1 MTLGDCI
8 RASITALRA
17 NLLRSIL
24 TSLGIIIGISSV
36 IAMVAIG
43 AGAES
48 RVKESIESLGSNIM
62 IVLNGSRTTG
72 GARGGTGS
80 NVTLTEEDAQAL
92 QRDIASVEVAAP
104 AVQGRLQLVSGNT
117 NWATSVIG
125 MTEEYLIARN
135 WEIDQGRA
143 FADTEYRSAGKV
155 ILIGTTVAEKLFPG
169 EDPIGKVIR
178 VNRVPLQ
185 VVGVLASKG
194 QTPFGS
200 DQDDTAFIPMSTAKK
215 RVLGGRWVK
224 SNLVGSITVK
234 VRDARDVTDAEKDVA
249 TLLRQRHR
257 IGEGAQDDFNI
268 RNISQFLAARAESTR
283 VMGILLASVAA
294 ISLIVGGIGIMNIML
309 VSVTERTREI
319 GLRMALGARRRDI
332 LTQFVVE
339 AITLSLLG
347 GLIGV
352 ALGIGG
358 SHLIARTGD
367 WPVLIEPQA
376 IMMAVGFSAAVGVF
390 FGFYPARKASK
401 LDPIDALRYE

>member
-1 MTLGDCI
+1 MTYGDCV

-80 NVTLTEEDAQAL
+80 NITLTEEDAQAL
-92 QRDIASVEVAAP
+92 QRDVPSVEVAAP
-104 AVQGRLQLVSGNT
+104 SVQGRFQLVFGNT
-117 NWATSVIG
+117 NWSTSIQG
-125 MTEEYLIARN
+125 ITEEYMIARN
-135 WEIDQGRA
+135 WQIDQGRA
-143 FADTEYRSAGKV
+143 FADAEYRSAGKV
-155 ILIGTTVAEKLFPG
+155 VLIGSTVAERLFPG

-178 VNRVPLQ
+178 VNKVPVQ
-185 VVGVLASKG
+185 VVGVLQTKG
-194 QTPFGS
+194 QTPFGQ
-200 DQDDTAFIPMSTAKK
+200 DQDDTAFIPLTTAKK

-224 SNLVGSITVK
+224 SNLVGQITVK
-234 VRDARDVTDAEKDVA
+234 VRDARDVSEAEKEVT

-294 ISLIVGGIGIMNIML
+294 ISLVVGGIGIMNIML

-358 SHLIARTGD
+358 SHLIAQTGE
-367 WPVLIEPQA
+367 WPVLIEPEA
-376 IMMAVGFSAAVGVF
+376 IVIAVGFSAAVGVF

>member
-1 MTLGDCI
+1 MTYGDCI

-92 QRDIASVEVAAP
+92 QRDIRSVEVAAP
-104 AVQGRLQLVSGNT
+104 SVQGRFQLVFGNT
-117 NWATSVIG
+117 NWSTGIQG
-125 MTEEYLIARN
+125 ITEEYMIARN
-135 WEIDQGRA
+135 WQIDEGRA
-143 FADTEYRSAGKV
+143 FNEMEYRGAGKV
-155 ILIGTTVAEKLFPG
+155 ALIGATVAERLFPG

-178 VNRVPLQ
+178 INKVPVQ
-185 VVGVLASKG
+185 VVGTLVAKG
-194 QTPFGS
+194 QTPWGQ
-200 DQDDTAFIPMSTAKK
+200 DQDDTAFIPLNTAKK

-224 SNLVGSITVK
+224 SNLVGQITVK
-234 VRDARDVTDAEKDVA
+234 VRDAQDVTEAEQEVA

-352 ALGIGG
+352 ALGVGG

>member
-1 MTLGDCI
+1 MTIGDCI
-8 RASITALRA
+8 RASITALKA

-48 RVKESIESLGSNIM
+48 RVKESIESLGANIM

-80 NVTLTEEDAQAL
+80 NITLTEEDAAAL
-92 QRDIASVEVAAP
+92 QRDVPSVEVAAP
-104 AVQGRLQLVSGNT
+104 SVQGRFQLVFGNT
-117 NWATSVIG
+117 NWSTSIQG
-125 MTEEYLIARN
+125 ITDEYMIARN
-135 WEIDQGRA
+135 WQIDQGRA
-143 FADTEYRSAGKV
+143 FNDMEYRGAGKV
-155 ILIGTTVAEKLFPG
+155 VLVGATVAERLFPG

-178 VNRVPLQ
+178 INKVPVQ
-185 VVGVLASKG
+185 VVGVLVAKG
-194 QTPFGS
+194 QTPFGQ
-200 DQDDTAFIPMSTAKK
+200 DQDDTAFIPLTTAKK

-224 SNLVGSITVK
+224 SNLVGQITVK
-234 VRDARDVTDAEKDVA
+234 VRDAQDVGEAEQEVA

-294 ISLIVGGIGIMNIML
+294 ISLLVGGIGIMNIML

-352 ALGIGG
+352 ALGVGG

>member
-1 MTLGDCI
+1 MTYVDCL
-8 RASITALRA
+8 RAALTALRA

-48 RVKESIESLGSNIM
+48 QIKASIESLGSNIM
-62 IVLNGSRTTG
+62 IVLNGSRTTR
-72 GARGGTGS
+72 GAPGGTGS
-80 NVTLTEEDAQAL
+80 NITLTEDDATAL
-92 QRDIASVEVAAP
+92 QREVASVEVAAP
-104 AVQGRLQLVSGNT
+104 SVQGRFQLIAANANWST
-117 NWATSVIG
+117 NVLGI
-125 MTEEYLIARN
+125 TEEYLIARN

-143 FADTEYRSAGKV
+143 FNEQEYRSAAKV
-155 ILIGTTVAEKLFPG
+155 MLIGSSVAEKLFPG
-169 EDPIGKVIR
+169 EDPIGKVVRI
-178 VNRVPLQ
+178 NKVPVV
-185 VVGVLASKG
+185 VVGLLATKG
-194 QTPFGS
+194 QTPFGQ
-200 DQDDTAFIPMSTAKK
+200 DQDDTVFIPMSTAKK

-224 SNLVGSITVK
+224 SNLVGQITVK
-234 VRDARDVTDAEKDVA
+234 VREAENVTAAEQEVTA
-249 TLLRQRHR
+249 LLRQRHR
-257 IGEGAQDDFNI
+257 IGEGQQDDFRI
-268 RNISQFLAARAESTR
+268 RNISQFLEARAESTR

-352 ALGIGG
+352 ALGVGG
-358 SHLIARTGD
+358 SHLIAQTGD

-376 IMMAVGFSAAVGVF
+376 IAVAVAFSAAVGVF

>member
-1 MTLGDCI
+1 MTYGDCV

-48 RVKESIESLGSNIM
+48 RVKASIESLGSNIM
-62 IVLNGSRTTG
+62 IVLNGSRTIG
-72 GARGGTGS
+72 GARGGAGS
-80 NVTLTEEDAQAL
+80 NVTLTEDDAHAL
-92 QRDIASVEVAAP
+92 QRDIPTVEVAAP
-104 AVQGRLQLVSGNT
+104 SVQGRLQLVAGNT
-117 NWATSVIG
+117 NWATSILG
-125 MTEEYLIARN
+125 ITDEYLIARN
-135 WEIDQGRA
+135 WEIDQGRP
-143 FADTEYRSAGKV
+143 FSSSEHRGAGKV
-155 ILIGTTVAEKLFPG
+155 ILIGAAVAEKLFPG
-169 EDPIGKVIR
+169 EDPIGKLVR
-178 VNRVPLQ
+178 VNKVPMQ
-185 VVGVLASKG
+185 VVGVLLAKG
-194 QTPFGS
+194 QTPWGH

-224 SNLVGSITVK
+224 SNLVGQITVK
-234 VRDARDVTDAEKDVA
+234 VREAESVTEAETQV
-249 TLLRQRHR
+249 TNLLRQRHR
-257 IGEGAQDDFNI
+257 IGPGAQDDFRI

-294 ISLIVGGIGIMNIML
+294 ISLVVGGIGIMNIML

-358 SHLIARTGD
+358 SHLIAQTGD

>member
-1 MTLGDCI
+1 MTYGDCV

-17 NLLRSIL
+17 NLLRSVL

-92 QRDIASVEVAAP
+92 QRDVPSVEVAAP
-104 AVQGRLQLVSGNT
+104 SVQGRFQLVFGNT
-117 NWATSVIG
+117 NWSTSIQG
-125 MTEEYLIARN
+125 ITEEYMIARN
-135 WEIDQGRA
+135 WQIDQGRA
-143 FADTEYRSAGKV
+143 FSETEYRSAGKV
-155 ILIGTTVAEKLFPG
+155 VLIGSTVAERLFPG

-178 VNRVPLQ
+178 INKVPVQ
-185 VVGVLASKG
+185 VVGVLQTKG
-194 QTPFGS
+194 QTPWGQ
-200 DQDDTAFIPMSTAKK
+200 DQDDTAFIPLTTAKK

-224 SNLVGSITVK
+224 SNLVGQITVK
-234 VRDARDVTDAEKDVA
+234 VRDAQDVAAAEQEVA

-358 SHLIARTGD
+358 SHLIAQTGD
-367 WPVLIEPQA
+367 WPVLIEPEA

>member
-1 MTLGDCI
+1 MTYADCLRSAVI
-8 RASITALRA
+8 ALRA

-80 NVTLTEEDAQAL
+80 NTTLTEEDAQAL
-92 QRDIASVEVAAP
+92 QRDIPAVEVAAP
-104 AVQGRLQLVSGNT
+104 AVQGRFQLVFGNT
-117 NWATSVIG
+117 NWSTSIYG
-125 MTEEYLIARN
+125 ITEEYMIARN
-135 WEIDQGRA
+135 WQIDQGRA
-143 FADTEYRSAGKV
+143 FSEMEYRGAGKV
-155 ILIGTTVAEKLFPG
+155 VLIGSTVAEKLFPG

-178 VNRVPLQ
+178 INKVPVQ
-185 VVGVLASKG
+185 VVGVLVTKG
-194 QTPFGS
+194 QTPFGQ
-200 DQDDTAFIPMSTAKK
+200 DQDDTAFIPLTTAKK

-234 VRDARDVTDAEKDVA
+234 VRDADDVGGAEKEVT

-257 IGEGAQDDFNI
+257 IPEGGQDDFNI

-347 GLIGV
+347 GLVGV

-358 SHLIARTGD
+358 SHLIAETGE

>member
-1 MTLGDCI
+1 MTYGDCV
-8 RASITALRA
+8 RASITALKA

-80 NVTLTEEDAQAL
+80 NVTLTEEDAAAL
-92 QRDIASVEVAAP
+92 QRDVASVEVAAP
-104 AVQGRLQLVSGNT
+104 SVQGRFQLVYGNA
-117 NWATSVIG
+117 NWSTSVLGI
-125 MTEEYLIARN
+125 TEEYMTARN
-135 WEIDQGRA
+135 WTIDSGRP
-143 FADTEYRSAGKV
+143 FAEGEYRSAGKV
-155 ILIGTTVAEKLFPG
+155 VLIGSTVAERLFPG

-178 VNRVPLQ
+178 INKVPVQ
-185 VVGVLASKG
+185 IVGVLQTKG
-194 QTPFGS
+194 QTPFGQ
-200 DQDDTAFIPMSTAKK
+200 DQDDTAFIPLSTAKK

-224 SNLVGSITVK
+224 SNLVGQITVK
-234 VRDARDVTDAEKDVA
+234 VREANDVAAAEQEVA
-249 TLLRQRHR
+249 TLMRQRHR
-257 IGEGAQDDFNI
+257 IAEGAQDDFNI

-358 SHLIARTGD
+358 SHLIAQTGD

>member
-1 MTLGDCI
+1 MTYADCV

-48 RVKESIESLGSNIM
+48 RVKQSIESLGSNIM

-80 NVTLTEEDAQAL
+80 NITLTEEDALAL
-92 QRDIASVEVAAP
+92 QREVPSVEVAAP
-104 AVQGRLQLVSGNT
+104 SVQGRFQIVAGNS
-117 NWATSVIG
+117 NWSTSVLG
-125 MTEEYLIARN
+125 VTEEYLIARN
-135 WEIDQGRA
+135 WEIAQGRA
-143 FADTEYRSAGKV
+143 FGDMEYRSAGKV
-155 ILIGTTVAEKLFPG
+155 ILIGSSVAEKLFPD
-169 EDPIGKVIR
+169 EDPIGKIIR
-178 VNRVPLQ
+178 INKVPVQ
-185 VVGVLASKG
+185 VVGVLATKG
-194 QTPFGS
+194 QTPFGH

-224 SNLVGSITVK
+224 SNLVSQITVK
-234 VRDARDVTDAEKDVA
+234 VREAENVSTAEEQVTE
-249 TLLRQRHR
+249 LLRQRHR
-257 IGEGAQDDFNI
+257 IGQGAQDDFRI

-332 LTQFVVE
+332 LTQFVIE

-358 SHLIARTGD
+358 SHLIAETGD

>member
-1 MTLGDCI
+1 MTYIDCL
-8 RASITALRA
+8 RAAITALRA

-48 RVKESIESLGSNIM
+48 QIKSSIESLGSNIM

-92 QRDIASVEVAAP
+92 ATEIPAVEVAAP
-104 AVQGRLQLVSGNT
+104 SVQGRFQLVVGNV
-117 NWATSVIG
+117 NWSTQVLGI
-125 MTEEYLIARN
+125 TDTYFIARN
-135 WEIDQGRA
+135 WQVDQGRT
-143 FADTEYRSAGKV
+143 FNEIEYRSAGKV
-155 ILIGTTVAEKLFPG
+155 ILIGATVAEKLFPG
-169 EDPIGKVIR
+169 EDPIGKVVR
-178 VNRVPLQ
+178 VNKVPMQ
-185 VVGVLASKG
+185 VIGTLVAKG

-200 DQDDTAFIPMSTAKK
+200 DQDDTSFIPLTTAKK

-224 SNLVGSITVK
+224 SNLVGQITVK
-234 VRDARDVTDAEKDVA
+234 ARDAEDIGKAEKEV
-249 TLLRQRHR
+249 TNLLRQRHR
-257 IGEGAQDDFNI
+257 IGDNQQDDFNI
-268 RNISQFLAARAESTR
+268 RNITQFLAARAESTR
-283 VMGILLASVAA
+283 VMSILLASVAA

-319 GLRMALGARRRDI
+319 GLRMALGARRRDV

-339 AITLSLLG
+339 AITLALLG

-352 ALGIGG
+352 ALGVGG
-358 SHLIARTGD
+358 SYLIATSGE
-367 WPVLIEPQA
+367 WPVLIEAQA
-376 IMMAVGFSAAVGVF
+376 IGMAVGFSAAVGIF
-390 FGFYPARKASK
+390 FGFYPARKASR
-401 LDPIDALRYE
+401 LDPIDALRHE

>member
-1 MTLGDCI
+1 MTYGDCV

-80 NVTLTEEDAQAL
+80 NITLTEEDAQAL
-92 QRDIASVEVAAP
+92 QRDVPSVEVAAP
-104 AVQGRLQLVSGNT
+104 SVQGRFQLVFGNT
-117 NWATSVIG
+117 NWSTNIQG
-125 MTEEYLIARN
+125 ITEEYMIARN
-135 WEIDQGRA
+135 WQIDQGRA
-143 FADTEYRSAGKV
+143 FNDTEYRSAGKV
-155 ILIGTTVAEKLFPG
+155 VLIGSTVAERLFPG

-178 VNRVPLQ
+178 INKVPVQ
-185 VVGVLASKG
+185 VIGVLQTKG
-194 QTPFGS
+194 QTPFGQ
-200 DQDDTAFIPMSTAKK
+200 DQDDTAFIPLTTAKK

-224 SNLVGSITVK
+224 SNLVGQITVK
-234 VRDARDVTDAEKDVA
+234 VRDAQDVAAAEQEVA

-358 SHLIARTGD
+358 SHLIAQTGD

-376 IMMAVGFSAAVGVF
+376 IMIAVGFSAAVGVF

>member
-1 MTLGDCI
+1 MTYGDCI

-92 QRDIASVEVAAP
+92 QRDVSSVEVAAP

-135 WEIDQGRA
+135 WEIDQGRP

-155 ILIGTTVAEKLFPG
+155 ILIGSTVAEKLFPG
-169 EDPIGKVIR
+169 EDPLGKIIR
-178 VNRVPLQ
+178 VNKVPLQ
-185 VVGVLASKG
+185 VVGVLGTKG
-194 QTPFGS
+194 QTPFGT
-200 DQDDTAFIPMSTAKK
+200 DQDDTAFIPLTTAKK

-224 SNLVGSITVK
+224 SNLVGQITVK
-234 VRDARDVTDAEKDVA
+234 VRDAQDVAEAEQEVA

-358 SHLIARTGD
+358 SHLIAQTGD

-376 IMMAVGFSAAVGVF
+376 IMLALGFSAAVGVF
-390 FGFYPARKASK
+390 FGFYPARKASR

>member
-1 MTLGDCI
+1 MTYGDCI
-8 RASITALRA
+8 RASITALKA

-80 NVTLTEEDAQAL
+80 NITLTEEDAAAL
-92 QRDIASVEVAAP
+92 QRDVPSVEVAAP
-104 AVQGRLQLVSGNT
+104 SVQGRFQLVFGNT
-117 NWATSVIG
+117 NWSTSIQG
-125 MTEEYLIARN
+125 ITEEYMIARN
-135 WEIDQGRA
+135 WQIDQGRA
-143 FADTEYRSAGKV
+143 FNEMELRSAGKV
-155 ILIGTTVAEKLFPG
+155 VLIGATVAERLFPG

-178 VNRVPLQ
+178 INKVPVQ
-185 VVGVLASKG
+185 VVGTLVAKG
-194 QTPFGS
+194 QTPFGQ
-200 DQDDTAFIPMSTAKK
+200 DQDDTAFIPLTTAKK

-224 SNLVGSITVK
+224 SNLVGQITLK
-234 VRDARDVTDAEKDVA
+234 VRDAQDVGEAEREVA

>member
-1 MTLGDCI
+1 MTYLDSL
-8 RASITALRA
+8 RAALTALRA

-48 RVKESIESLGSNIM
+48 QIKASIESLGSNIM

-80 NVTLTEEDAQAL
+80 NITLTEEDAQAL
-92 QRDIASVEVAAP
+92 QRDVGSVEVAAP
-104 AVQGRLQLVSGNT
+104 SVQGRFQLIVGNANWST
-117 NWATSVIG
+117 NVLGIAEDYMV
-125 MTEEYLIARN
+125 ARN
-135 WEIDQGRA
+135 WEIAQGRV
-143 FADTEYRSAGKV
+143 FNDQEYRSAAKV
-155 ILIGTTVAEKLFPG
+155 VLIGSTVAEKLFPG
-169 EDPIGKVIR
+169 EDPIGKILRINKVPVQVI
-178 VNRVPLQ
+178 
-185 VVGVLASKG
+185 GVLATKG
-194 QTPFGS
+194 QTPFGQ
-200 DQDDTAFIPMSTAKK
+200 DQDDTVFVPMTTAKK
-215 RVLGGRWVK
+215 RILGGRWVK
-224 SNLVGSITVK
+224 SNLIGQITIK
-234 VRDARDVTDAEKDVA
+234 VREAEDVGTAEKEV
-249 TLLRQRHR
+249 TELLRQRHR
-257 IGEGAQDDFNI
+257 LTEGQQDDFNI

-352 ALGIGG
+352 AIGVGG
-358 SHLIARTGD
+358 SHLIAQTGD
-367 WPVLIEPQA
+367 WPVLVEPEA
-376 IMMAVGFSAAVGVF
+376 IAIAVGFSAAVGVF
-390 FGFYPARKASK
+390 FGYYPARKASK

>member
-1 MTLGDCI
+1 MTYGDCI
-8 RASITALRA
+8 RASITALKA

-92 QRDIASVEVAAP
+92 QRDVSSVEVAAP

-135 WEIDQGRA
+135 WEIDQGRP

-155 ILIGTTVAEKLFPG
+155 ILIGSTVAEKLFPG
-169 EDPIGKVIR
+169 EDPLGKIIR
-178 VNRVPLQ
+178 VNKVPLQ
-185 VVGVLASKG
+185 VVGVLGTKG
-194 QTPFGS
+194 QTPFGT
-200 DQDDTAFIPMSTAKK
+200 DQDDTAFIPLTTAKK

-224 SNLVGSITVK
+224 SNLVGQITVK
-234 VRDARDVTDAEKDVA
+234 VRDAQDVAEAEQEVA

-268 RNISQFLAARAESTR
+268 RNISLFLAARAESTR

-339 AITLSLLG
+339 AITLCLLG

-358 SHLIARTGD
+358 SHLIAQTGD

-376 IMMAVGFSAAVGVF
+376 IMLAVGFSAAVGVF
-390 FGFYPARKASK
+390 FGFYPARKASR

>member
-1 MTLGDCI
+1 MTYADCF
-8 RASITALRA
+8 RAAVTALRA

-48 RVKESIESLGSNIM
+48 QIKASIESLGSNIM

-80 NVTLTEEDAQAL
+80 NQTLTEEDAQAL
-92 QRDIASVEVAAP
+92 QRDVPSVDVAAP
-104 AVQGRLQLVSGNT
+104 SVQGRFQLVAGNA
-117 NWATSVIG
+117 NWSTSVLGITDDY
-125 MTEEYLIARN
+125 MTARN
-135 WEIDQGRA
+135 WSIDQGRPFSDLEA
-143 FADTEYRSAGKV
+143 RSAGKV
-155 ILIGTTVAEKLFPG
+155 VLIGATVAEKLFPG
-169 EDPIGKVIR
+169 EDPIGKIIR
-178 VNRVPLQ
+178 INKVPVQ
-185 VVGVLASKG
+185 IIGVLAAKG
-194 QTPFGS
+194 QTPFGQ
-200 DQDDTAFIPMSTAKK
+200 DQDDTAFIPLTTAKK

-224 SNLVGSITVK
+224 SNLVGQITVK
-234 VRDARDVTDAEKDVA
+234 VRDADDVAQAEKDVT

-257 IGEGAQDDFNI
+257 LAEGQQDDFNI

-283 VMGILLASVAA
+283 VMGLLLASVAA

-339 AITLSLLG
+339 AITLSILG

-352 ALGIGG
+352 AIGVGG
-358 SHLIARTGD
+358 SHLIAQTGD

-376 IMMAVGFSAAVGVF
+376 IGVAVGFSAAVGVF

>member
-1 MTLGDCI
+1 MTYTDCV

-80 NVTLTEEDAQAL
+80 NTTLTEEDAQAL
-92 QRDIASVEVAAP
+92 QRDVPSVEVAAP
-104 AVQGRLQLVSGNT
+104 SVQGRFQLVFGNT
-117 NWATSVIG
+117 NWSTGIQG
-125 MTEEYLIARN
+125 ITEEYMIARN
-135 WEIDQGRA
+135 WQIDQGRA
-143 FADTEYRSAGKV
+143 FSDTEYRSAGKV
-155 ILIGTTVAEKLFPG
+155 VLIGSTVAERLFPD
-169 EDPIGKVIR
+169 EDPVGKVIR
-178 VNRVPLQ
+178 INKVPVQ
-185 VVGVLASKG
+185 VVGVLQTKG
-194 QTPFGS
+194 QTPWGQ
-200 DQDDTAFIPMSTAKK
+200 DQDDTAFIPLSTAKK

-224 SNLVGSITVK
+224 SNLVGQITVK
-234 VRDARDVTDAEKDVA
+234 VREAQDVGTAEQEVA

-257 IGEGAQDDFNI
+257 IADGAQDDFNI

-332 LTQFVVE
+332 LTQFVIE

-358 SHLIARTGD
+358 SHLIAQTGD

>member
-1 MTLGDCI
+1 M
-8 RASITALRA
+8 
-17 NLLRSIL
+17 
-24 TSLGIIIGISSV
+24 
-36 IAMVAIG
+36 
-43 AGAES
+43 
-48 RVKESIESLGSNIM
+48 
-62 IVLNGSRTTG
+62 
-72 GARGGTGS
+72 
-80 NVTLTEEDAQAL
+80 
-92 QRDIASVEVAAP
+92 
-104 AVQGRLQLVSGNT
+104 
-117 NWATSVIG
+117 
-125 MTEEYLIARN
+125 
-135 WEIDQGRA
+135 
-143 FADTEYRSAGKV
+143 EYRSAGKV
-155 ILIGTTVAEKLFPG
+155 ILIGSSVAEKLFPD
-169 EDPIGKVIR
+169 EDPIGKIIR
-178 VNRVPLQ
+178 INKVPVQ
-185 VVGVLASKG
+185 VVGVLATKG
-194 QTPFGS
+194 QTPFGH

-224 SNLVGSITVK
+224 SNLVSQITVK
-234 VRDARDVTDAEKDVA
+234 VREAENVSTAEEQVTE
-249 TLLRQRHR
+249 LLRQRHR
-257 IGEGAQDDFNI
+257 IGQGAQDDFRI

-332 LTQFVVE
+332 LTQFVIE

-358 SHLIARTGD
+358 SHLIAETGD

>member
-1 MTLGDCI
+1 MTVGDCI

-80 NVTLTEEDAQAL
+80 NVTLTEEDAAAL
-92 QRDIASVEVAAP
+92 QRDVPSVEVAAP
-104 AVQGRLQLVSGNT
+104 SVQGRFQLVFGNT
-117 NWATSVIG
+117 NWSTGIQG
-125 MTEEYLIARN
+125 ITEEYMTARN
-135 WEIDQGRA
+135 WQIDQGRA
-143 FADTEYRSAGKV
+143 FNELEYRGAGKV
-155 ILIGTTVAEKLFPG
+155 VLIGATVAERLFPG

-178 VNRVPLQ
+178 INKVPVQ
-185 VVGVLASKG
+185 VVGVLAAKG
-194 QTPFGS
+194 QTPFGT
-200 DQDDTAFIPMSTAKK
+200 DQDDTAFIPLTTAKK

-224 SNLVGSITVK
+224 SNLVGQITVK
-234 VRDARDVTDAEKDVA
+234 VRDAQDVAEAEQEVA

-257 IGEGAQDDFNI
+257 IPEGGQDDFNI

>member
-1 MTLGDCI
+1 MTYADCV
-8 RASITALRA
+8 RASITALKA

-48 RVKESIESLGSNIM
+48 RVKESIESLGANIM

-80 NVTLTEEDAQAL
+80 NITLTEEDAQAL
-92 QRDIASVEVAAP
+92 QRDVASVEVAAP
-104 AVQGRLQLVSGNT
+104 AVQGRFQLVFGNT
-117 NWATSVIG
+117 NWSTSIQG
-125 MTEEYLIARN
+125 ITEEYMVARN
-135 WEIDQGRA
+135 WQIDQGRA
-143 FADTEYRSAGKV
+143 FNETEYRSAGKV
-155 ILIGTTVAEKLFPG
+155 VLIGSTVAERLFPG

-178 VNRVPLQ
+178 INKVPVQ
-185 VVGVLASKG
+185 VVGLLQTKG
-194 QTPFGS
+194 QTPFGQ
-200 DQDDTAFIPMSTAKK
+200 DQDDVAFIPLTTAKK
-215 RVLGGRWVK
+215 RVFGGRWVK

-234 VRDARDVTDAEKDVA
+234 VRDAQDVADAEKEVA

>member
-1 MTLGDCI
+1 MTYGDCV

-80 NVTLTEEDAQAL
+80 NITLTEEDAQAL
-92 QRDIASVEVAAP
+92 QRDVPSVEVAAP
-104 AVQGRLQLVSGNT
+104 SVQGRFQLVFGNT
-117 NWATSVIG
+117 NWSTSIQG
-125 MTEEYLIARN
+125 ITEEYMIARN
-135 WEIDQGRA
+135 WQIDQGRA
-143 FADTEYRSAGKV
+143 FADAEYRSAGKV
-155 ILIGTTVAEKLFPG
+155 VLIGSTVAERLFPG

-178 VNRVPLQ
+178 VNKVPVQ
-185 VVGVLASKG
+185 VVGVLQTKG
-194 QTPFGS
+194 QTPFGQ
-200 DQDDTAFIPMSTAKK
+200 DQDDTAFIPLTTAKK

-224 SNLVGSITVK
+224 SNLVGQITVK
-234 VRDARDVTDAEKDVA
+234 VRDARDVSEAEKEVT

-358 SHLIARTGD
+358 SHLIAQTGE
-367 WPVLIEPQA
+367 WPVLIEPEA
-376 IMMAVGFSAAVGVF
+376 IVIAVGFSAAVGVF

>member
-1 MTLGDCI
+1 MTYGDCI
-8 RASITALRA
+8 RASITALKA

-80 NVTLTEEDAQAL
+80 NITLTEEDAAAL
-92 QRDIASVEVAAP
+92 QRDVASVEVAAP
-104 AVQGRLQLVSGNT
+104 SVQGRFQLVFGNT
-117 NWATSVIG
+117 NWSTNIHG
-125 MTEEYLIARN
+125 ITEEYMTARN
-135 WEIDQGRA
+135 WQVDQGRG
-143 FADTEYRSAGKV
+143 FNDTEYRSAGKV
-155 ILIGTTVAEKLFPG
+155 ALIGATVAEKLFPG

-178 VNRVPLQ
+178 INKVPVQ
-185 VVGVLASKG
+185 VVGVLAAKG
-194 QTPFGS
+194 QTPFGQ
-200 DQDDTAFIPMSTAKK
+200 DQDDTSFIPITTAKK

-224 SNLVGSITVK
+224 SNLVSQITVK
-234 VRDARDVTDAEKDVA
+234 VRDAQDVA
-249 TLLRQRHR
+249 EAEREVTTLLRQRHR
-257 IGEGAQDDFNI
+257 IPEGGQDDFNI

-294 ISLIVGGIGIMNIML
+294 ISLVVGGIGIMNIML

-358 SHLIARTGD
+358 SHLIAKTGD

>member
-1 MTLGDCI
+1 MTYADSI
-8 RASITALRA
+8 RAAITALRA

-48 RVKESIESLGSNIM
+48 QIKASIESLGSNIM

-80 NVTLTEEDAQAL
+80 NITLTEEDAQAL
-92 QRDIASVEVAAP
+92 QRDVPSVEVAAP
-104 AVQGRLQLVSGNT
+104 SVQGRFQLVSGNA
-117 NWATSVIG
+117 NWSTSVLGISEDY
-125 MTEEYLIARN
+125 MNARN
-135 WEIDQGRA
+135 WKIDQGRD
-143 FADTEYRSAGKV
+143 FNELEFKSAGKV
-155 ILIGTTVAEKLFPG
+155 VLIGSTVAEKLFPG

-178 VNRVPLQ
+178 INKVPVQ
-185 VVGVLASKG
+185 IVGTLVTKG
-194 QTPFGS
+194 QTPFGQ
-200 DQDDTAFIPMSTAKK
+200 DQDDTTFIPMSTAKK

-224 SNLVGSITVK
+224 SNLVGQITIK
-234 VRDARDVTDAEKDVA
+234 VRDAEDVAEAEKDV
-249 TLLRQRHR
+249 TTVLRQRHR
-257 IGEGAQDDFNI
+257 IAEGAQDDFNI

-358 SHLIARTGD
+358 SHLIAQTGD

-376 IMMAVGFSAAVGVF
+376 IMMAVGFSAAIGVF

>member
-1 MTLGDCI
+1 MTYGDCL
-8 RASITALRA
+8 RAAVTALRA

-48 RVKESIESLGSNIM
+48 RVKNTIESLGSNIM
-62 IVLNGSRTTG
+62 IVLNGSHTAG
-72 GARGGTGS
+72 GARGGTGT
-80 NVTLTEEDAQAL
+80 NQALTEGDAQAL
-92 QRDIASVEVAAP
+92 QREIPSVEVAAGS
-104 AVQGRLQLVSGNT
+104 VQGQFQLIAGNT
-117 NWATSVIG
+117 NWSTRIQG
-125 MTEEYLIARN
+125 MTDGYLVARN
-135 WEIDQGRA
+135 WEIDQGRP
-143 FADTEYRSAGKV
+143 FTDTEYRGAGKV
-155 ILIGTTVAEKLFPG
+155 ILLGATVADKLFPG
-169 EDPIGKVIR
+169 QDAIGRIVR
-178 VNRVPLQ
+178 VNRVPMQ
-185 VVGVLASKG
+185 VVGVLAAKG
-194 QTPFGS
+194 QTPFGQ
-200 DQDDTAFIPMSTAKK
+200 DQDDTAFIPLATAKK

-224 SNLVGSITVK
+224 SDLVSMITVK
-234 VRDARDVTDAEKDVA
+234 VRDAQDVNAAEAEV
-249 TLLRQRHR
+249 TSLMRQRHH
-257 IGEGAQDDFNI
+257 IQHDQPDDFRI
-268 RNISQFLAARAESTR
+268 RNISQYLAARAESTR

-339 AITLSLLG
+339 SITLSILG

-352 ALGIGG
+352 ALGVGG
-358 SHLIARTGD
+358 SYLIAATGQ
-367 WPVLIEPQA
+367 WPVLIEPRA
-376 IMMAVGFSAAVGVF
+376 IGMAVGFSAAVGVF

>member
-1 MTLGDCI
+1 MTYADCL
-8 RASITALRA
+8 RAAITALRA

-48 RVKESIESLGSNIM
+48 QIKASIESLGSNIM
-62 IVLNGSRTTG
+62 FVLNGSRTTG

-80 NVTLTEEDAQAL
+80 NTTLTEEDAQAL
-92 QRDIASVEVAAP
+92 QREITSVEVAAP
-104 AVQGRLQLVSGNT
+104 SVQGRFQLVAGNA
-117 NWATSVIG
+117 NWSTSVLGI
-125 MTEEYLIARN
+125 TEEYLTARN
-135 WEIDQGRA
+135 WQIDQGRP
-143 FADTEYRSAGKV
+143 FGDLEYRSAGKV
-155 ILIGTTVAEKLFPG
+155 VLIGATVAEKLFPG
-169 EDPIGKVIR
+169 EDPIGKIIR
-178 VNRVPLQ
+178 VNKVP
-185 VVGVLASKG
+185 VVVAGVLAAKG
-194 QTPFGS
+194 QTPFGT
-200 DQDDTAFIPMSTAKK
+200 DQDDTAFIPLSTAKK

-224 SNLVGSITVK
+224 SNLVGQITVK
-234 VRDARDVTDAEKDVA
+234 VREADNVKSAEEDVS

-257 IGEGAQDDFNI
+257 LTDGQQDDFNI

-283 VMGILLASVAA
+283 VMGLLLASVAA
-294 ISLIVGGIGIMNIML
+294 ISLVVGGIGIMNIML

-339 AITLSLLG
+339 AITLSILG
-347 GLIGV
+347 GLLGV
-352 ALGIGG
+352 AIGIGG
-358 SHLIARTGD
+358 SHLIAETGD

-376 IMMAVGFSAAVGVF
+376 IAVAVGFSAAVGVF

>member
-1 MTLGDCI
+1 MTYGDCV
-8 RASITALRA
+8 RASITALKA

-48 RVKESIESLGSNIM
+48 KVKESIESLGSNIM

-92 QRDIASVEVAAP
+92 QRDVPSVEVAAP
-104 AVQGRLQLVSGNT
+104 SVQGRFQLVAGNN
-117 NWATSVIG
+117 NWSTSVLGI
-125 MTEEYLIARN
+125 TEEYMVARN
-135 WEIDQGRA
+135 WQIDGGRA
-143 FADTEYRSAGKV
+143 FGDQEYRNAGKV
-155 ILIGTTVAEKLFPG
+155 ALIGSSVAEKLFPG

-178 VNRVPLQ
+178 VNKVPLQ
-185 VVGVLASKG
+185 VVGVLQTKG
-194 QTPFGS
+194 QTPWGQ
-200 DQDDTAFIPMSTAKK
+200 DQDDTAFIPLTTAKK

-224 SNLVGSITVK
+224 SNLVGQITVK
-234 VRDARDVTDAEKDVA
+234 VREAQDVA
-249 TLLRQRHR
+249 EAEQEVTTLLRQRHR

-294 ISLIVGGIGIMNIML
+294 ISLVVGGIGIMNIML

-352 ALGIGG
+352 AIGIGG
-358 SHLIARTGD
+358 SHLIAQTGD

>member
-1 MTLGDCI
+1 MTYADCV

-62 IVLNGSRTTG
+62 IVLNGSRTTS

-80 NVTLTEEDAQAL
+80 NATLTEEDAQAL
-92 QRDIASVEVAAP
+92 QRDVASVEVAAP
-104 AVQGRLQLVSGNT
+104 SVQGRFQLVFGNN
-117 NWATSVIG
+117 NWSTSVQGI
-125 MTEEYLIARN
+125 TEEYLVARN
-135 WEIDQGRA
+135 WQIDQGRT
-143 FADTEYRSAGKV
+143 FSDPEYRSAGKTV
-155 ILIGTTVAEKLFPG
+155 LIGSTVAEKLFPG

-178 VNRVPLQ
+178 INKVPVE
-185 VVGVLASKG
+185 VVGVLVTKG
-194 QTPFGS
+194 QTPFGQ
-200 DQDDTAFIPMSTAKK
+200 DQDDTAFIPLTTAKK

-224 SNLVGSITVK
+224 SNLVSQITVK
-234 VRDARDVTDAEKDVA
+234 VRDAQDVNDAEQEVT

-319 GLRMALGARRRDI
+319 GIRMALGARRRDI

-358 SHLIARTGD
+358 SHLIAQTGE

-376 IMMAVGFSAAVGVF
+376 IVMAVGFSAAVGVF

>member
-1 MTLGDCI
+1 MTYGDCV

-80 NVTLTEEDAQAL
+80 NITLTEDDAQAL
-92 QRDIASVEVAAP
+92 QREVPSVEVAAP
-104 AVQGRLQLVSGNT
+104 SVQGRFQLVAGNT
-117 NWATSVIG
+117 NWSTSVLG
-125 MTEEYLIARN
+125 VTEEYLVARN

-143 FADTEYRSAGKV
+143 FGDLEYRSAGKV
-155 ILIGTTVAEKLFPG
+155 ILIGSSVAEKLFPD
-169 EDPIGKVIR
+169 EDPIGKIIR
-178 VNRVPLQ
+178 INKVPVQ
-185 VVGVLASKG
+185 VVGVLATKG
-194 QTPFGS
+194 QTPFGH

-224 SNLVGSITVK
+224 SNLVSQITVK
-234 VRDARDVTDAEKDVA
+234 VREAENVSTAEEQVTE
-249 TLLRQRHR
+249 LLRQRHR
-257 IGEGAQDDFNI
+257 IGEGAQDDFRI

-347 GLIGV
+347 GLFGV

-358 SHLIARTGD
+358 SHLIAQTGD

>member
-1 MTLGDCI
+1 MTYIDCL
-8 RASITALRA
+8 RAALTALRA

-48 RVKESIESLGSNIM
+48 QIKASIESLGSNIM

-80 NVTLTEEDAQAL
+80 NITLTEDDAQAL
-92 QRDIASVEVAAP
+92 QREIASVEVAAP
-104 AVQGRLQLVSGNT
+104 SVSGRFQLVAANA
-117 NWATSVIG
+117 NWSTSVLGI
-125 MTEEYLIARN
+125 TEEYMIARN

-143 FADTEYRSAGKV
+143 FNDNEYRSAAKV
-155 ILIGTTVAEKLFPG
+155 MLIGSSVAEKLFPG
-169 EDPIGKVIR
+169 EDPIGKIVRINKVPVQVIG
-178 VNRVPLQ
+178 L
-185 VVGVLASKG
+185 LATKG
-194 QTPFGS
+194 QTPFGQ
-200 DQDDTAFIPMSTAKK
+200 DQDDTVFIPMTTAKK

-224 SNLVGSITVK
+224 SNLVGQITVK
-234 VRDARDVTDAEKDVA
+234 VREAEDVKAAEAEV
-249 TLLRQRHR
+249 TNLLRQRHR
-257 IGEGAQDDFNI
+257 IGEGQQDDFNI

-294 ISLIVGGIGIMNIML
+294 ISLVVGGIGIMNIML

-352 ALGIGG
+352 ALGVGG

>member
-1 MTLGDCI
+1 MTVGDCV
-8 RASITALRA
+8 RASITALKA

-80 NVTLTEEDAQAL
+80 NITLTEEDAAAL
-92 QRDIASVEVAAP
+92 QRDVPSVEVAAP
-104 AVQGRLQLVSGNT
+104 SVQGRFQLVFGNT
-117 NWATSVIG
+117 NWSTSIQG
-125 MTEEYLIARN
+125 ITEEYMTARN
-135 WEIDQGRA
+135 WQIDQGRG
-143 FADTEYRSAGKV
+143 FNDMEYRSAGKV
-155 ILIGTTVAEKLFPG
+155 ALIGATVAERLFAG

-178 VNRVPLQ
+178 INKVPVQ
-185 VVGVLASKG
+185 VVGILAAKG
-194 QTPFGS
+194 QTPFGQ
-200 DQDDTAFIPMSTAKK
+200 DQDDTAFIPITTAKK

-224 SNLVGSITVK
+224 SNLVGQITVK
-234 VRDARDVTDAEKDVA
+234 VRDAQDVNRAEQEVT

-294 ISLIVGGIGIMNIML
+294 ISLVVGGIGIMNIML

-352 ALGIGG
+352 ALGVGG

-390 FGFYPARKASK
+390 FGFYPARKASR